1 MIKIITDSTSYFK
14 QSEAEEYGI
23 KVLPITYKSGNY
35 IYLESYSGTDKD
47 IENLLKSGYGYSTS
61 HPDESVFSKAFQ
73 KELMQGNQILCI
85 PISSRLSLAYKA
97 AMDAAIKLDN
107 SNIAVFDS
115 LQTAGGLNLLVKY
128 AKILA
133 NNGSSLSEVYMALP
147 KINNKISTFFSVND
161 MLSLRKSGRIGIV
174 RMNVSTIMNLRPILA
189 LKDGTI
195 VSEEI
200 ARGTMD
206 VIRKLSD
213 KMPLNTK
220 EAVINYIENSDTAI
234 GVYNALKTKA
244 PYLPIHLR
252 KAGPV
257 LAIHVGLGFV
267 SVSYIT
273 E

>member
-1 MIKIITDSTSYFK
+1 MIRIITDSTSYFK
-14 QSEAEEYGI
+14 QAEAEEYGI

-35 IYLESYSGTDKD
+35 IYLEYYGTDTD
-47 IENLLKSGYGYSTS
+47 IDNLLRSGYGYSTS
-61 HPDESVFSKAFQ
+61 HPDEAVFSNAFQ
-73 KELMQGNQILCI
+73 NELMQGNQVLCM

-115 LQTAGGLNLLVKY
+115 LQTAGGLHLLVKH
-128 AKILA
+128 AKIMA
-133 NNGSSLSEVYMALP
+133 NEGSTLSEIYMALP
-147 KINNKISTFFSVND
+147 KLNSRISTFFSVND
-161 MLSLRKSGRIGIV
+161 MFSLRKSGRIGIV
-174 RMNVSTIMNLRPILA
+174 RMNVSNIMNLRPILA
-189 LKDGTI
+189 LRDGTI
-195 VSEEI
+195 VSEEM

-213 KMPLNTK
+213 KMPDNTK
-220 EAVINYIENSDTAI
+220 EAVINYIENTDTAI

-244 PYLPIHLR
+244 PYLPIRLR

-273 E
+273 Q

>member
-1 MIKIITDSTSYFK
+1 MIRIITDSTSYFK
-14 QSEAEEYGI
+14 QAEAEEYGI

-35 IYLESYSGTDKD
+35 IYLESYSGSDKD
-47 IENLLKSGYGYSTS
+47 IDNLLRSGYGYSTS
-61 HPDESVFSKAFQ
+61 HPDEAVFSNAFQ
-73 KELMQGNQILCI
+73 NELMQGNQVLCM

-115 LQTAGGLNLLVKY
+115 LQTAGGLHLLVKH
-128 AKILA
+128 AKIMA
-133 NNGSSLSEVYMALP
+133 NEGSTLSEIYMALP
-147 KINNKISTFFSVND
+147 KLNSRISTFFSVND
-161 MLSLRKSGRIGIV
+161 MFSLRKSGRIGIV

-189 LKDGTI
+189 LRDGTI
-195 VSEEI
+195 VSEEM

-213 KMPLNTK
+213 RMPDNTK
-220 EAVINYIENSDTAI
+220 EAVINYIENTDTAI

-244 PYLPIHLR
+244 PYLPIRLR

-273 E
+273 Q

>member
-1 MIKIITDSTSYFK
+1 
-14 QSEAEEYGI
+14 
-23 KVLPITYKSGNY
+23 
-35 IYLESYSGTDKD
+35 
-47 IENLLKSGYGYSTS
+47 
-61 HPDESVFSKAFQ
+61 
-73 KELMQGNQILCI
+73 
-85 PISSRLSLAYKA
+85 

-115 LQTAGGLNLLVKY
+115 LQTAGGLHLLVKH
-128 AKILA
+128 AKIMA
-133 NNGSSLSEVYMALP
+133 NEGSTLSEIYMALP
-147 KINNKISTFFSVND
+147 KLNSRISTFFSVND
-161 MLSLRKSGRIGIV
+161 MFSLRKSGRIGIV

-195 VSEEI
+195 VSEEM

-206 VIRKLSD
+206 VITKLSD
-213 KMPLNTK
+213 RMPYNTK
-220 EAVINYIENSDTAI
+220 EAVINYIENTDTAI

-244 PYLPIHLR
+244 PYLPIRLR

-273 E
+273 Q